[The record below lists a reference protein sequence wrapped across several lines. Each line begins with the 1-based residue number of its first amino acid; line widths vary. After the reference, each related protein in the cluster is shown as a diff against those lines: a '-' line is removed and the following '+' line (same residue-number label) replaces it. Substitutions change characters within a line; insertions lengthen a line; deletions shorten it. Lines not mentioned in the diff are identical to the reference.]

1 MKTLFERLLNY
12 YSLTKE
18 EYDKSLKES
27 EKDLPNFSVFP
38 QINEVVDFFKECI
51 AKNTKMIVY
60 GDYDCDGIMSTSII
74 VTLFKKVNYQIGY
87 YIPSREDDGY
97 GLTIDNINKFHALG
111 YKVILCVDNGISLFK
126 EVEYASSL
134 GIDIIIFDHHT
145 IQEKVPNA
153 KFILHPSLSNIGEYN
168 ISAGAVSFYFSWA
181 FLGYIDRYLLSL
193 ASISTISDMMVLKSY
208 NKLLVKLGLKYV
220 NEDKFPSIYNLIDK
234 KYETISED
242 NFALEIAPKVNS
254 IGRLINGN
262 TRFNIVKY
270 FVNDDELN
278 IKRLLWI
285 NETNKKRKSYINECS
300 ANLEINYDDHSI
312 ITIIEHSEGLA
323 GLVAN
328 SLLNK
333 YNKPVVVFS
342 TTKNEDILKGSARSK
357 NGFSIVKAFDELKD
371 ILLTYGGHECAGGLS
386 IKKEDFYKF
395 YNEFDKLALNHKF
408 IDDNKKTL
416 LLTLQ
421 ELNIE
426 DYNLYRSFG
435 PFGEGNNK
443 PLFEIKNFP
452 VASFIKSN
460 DDKHLFSQ
468 FNKSSKLVYF
478 NYNHDILSYRFVNI
492 KGELTRNT
500 FNGFTYVQFLIRD
513 FNAK

>member
-1 MKTLFERLLNY
+1 MKTLFERLLDY
-12 YSLTKE
+12 YSLTKD

-193 ASISTISDMMVLKSY
+193 ASISTISDMMV
-208 NKLLVKLGLKYV
+208 
-220 NEDKFPSIYNLIDK
+220 
-234 KYETISED
+234 
-242 NFALEIAPKVNS
+242 
-254 IGRLINGN
+254 
-262 TRFNIVKY
+262 FN
-270 FVNDDELN
+270 
-278 IKRLLWI
+278 
-285 NETNKKRKSYINECS
+285 
-300 ANLEINYDDHSI
+300 
-312 ITIIEHSEGLA
+312 
-323 GLVAN
+323 
-328 SLLNK
+328 
-333 YNKPVVVFS
+333 
-342 TTKNEDILKGSARSK
+342 
-357 NGFSIVKAFDELKD
+357 
-371 ILLTYGGHECAGGLS
+371 
-386 IKKEDFYKF
+386 
-395 YNEFDKLALNHKF
+395 
-408 IDDNKKTL
+408 
-416 LLTLQ
+416 
-421 ELNIE
+421 
-426 DYNLYRSFG
+426 
-435 PFGEGNNK
+435 
-443 PLFEIKNFP
+443 
-452 VASFIKSN
+452 
-460 DDKHLFSQ
+460 
-468 FNKSSKLVYF
+468 
-478 NYNHDILSYRFVNI
+478 
-492 KGELTRNT
+492 
-500 FNGFTYVQFLIRD
+500 
-513 FNAK
+513 